1 MGRSYMG
8 NRGDDYRNIAPV
20 YDLSTSWALTPL
32 RRKMRRLILSSG
44 DSASGGPGLVLDLAC
59 GTGVLMAMLRRRG
72 VRTLGVDLSSAML
85 DKARRH
91 GLSGSLLRADA
102 TLLPVRDASVD
113 CVCLVLA
120 LHENTRGDQDAM
132 LREALR
138 VLRPGGRILVAD
150 WLTPRGVVAQAAH
163 WLMHPVERAAGREHY
178 KGFREFLRAG
188 GLEGIIARHGLV
200 LECLDRRFFGAL
212 GLAVAKRA

>member
-1 MGRSYMG
+1 MGRVYTG
-8 NRGDDYRNIAPV
+8 NRADGYQSIAPI
-20 YDLSTSWALTPL
+20 YDLSTSWALAPL
-32 RRKMRRLILSSG
+32 RREMRRLILSAG
-44 DSASGGPGLVLDLAC
+44 YGAAGRVLDLAC

-85 DKARRH
+85 TKALRN
-91 GLSGSLLRADA
+91 GLAGSLARADA

-120 LHENTRGDQDAM
+120 LHENTRENQDAM

-138 VLRPGGRILVAD
+138 ALRPDGRLILAD

-163 WLMHPVERAAGREHY
+163 WCMHPVEWAAGREHY

-200 LECLDRRFFGAL
+200 LECLDRRFLGAL